1 MLGYEFDD
9 ALAEQF
15 IRGMNGYGI
24 YFRTFKIPV
33 TPNATV
39 FTKNIVARH
48 PLDSTYL
55 PEVYD
60 LEEREVLVPY
70 DAETGDVLPKYL
82 YHLDLRSKY
91 FYVRYVYLLYQNTLF
106 ECSLENVER
115 PRVIGSNDITEE
127 VRNRL
132 HKTLFSEDT
141 DLYLPVTEEL
151 LRNTNLVMAVLD
163 HNLTQRYIRQ
173 LEDDILKLAL
183 RRPYSAKVLA
193 QSKDVV
199 E

>member
-1 MLGYEFDD
+1 
-9 ALAEQF
+9 
-15 IRGMNGYGI
+15 
-24 YFRTFKIPV
+24 
-33 TPNATV
+33 
-39 FTKNIVARH
+39 
-48 PLDSTYL
+48 
-55 PEVYD
+55 
-60 LEEREVLVPY
+60 
-70 DAETGDVLPKYL
+70 
-82 YHLDLRSKY
+82 
-91 FYVRYVYLLYQNTLF
+91 VYLLYQNTLF